1 MESLKNVK
9 NKLQEKKKIMGAVNV
24 FNFWWINY
32 FGQFSCLFSL

>member
-9 NKLQEKKKIMGAVNV
+9 NKLQEKKIMGAVNV